1 MVMLFSSNI
10 IVYLKWIFAD
20 TEDTREGV
28 RKKLRLLLFLPRSR
42 AKRLLNQWSHPVSLM
57 IRAREHALNVLS
69 GVEGTQARGHPAQKA
84 KTTYVSTRGNMLEKT
99 TNKLPQI
106 FCVNAM
112 DIILARTQ
120 VTGTSIVN

>member
-1 MVMLFSSNI
+1 MVMFFPSNI
-10 IVYLKWIFAD
+10 IVYLKLIFTD

-57 IRAREHALNVLS
+57 IRAREHALNILS

-84 KTTYVSTRGNMLEKT
+84 KTTYVSTRGNISERT
-99 TNKLPQI
+99 TNKL
-106 FCVNAM
+106 
-112 DIILARTQ
+112 L
-120 VTGTSIVN
+120 